1 MPGRGLERLR
11 FWPLPKFRGEKMG
24 IFNLEETKRESGLSA
39 LKLTQLEERVR
50 REFEGD
56 EMMFELHLI
65 RTLKALKEGWVT
77 FEEALSERAKV

>member
-1 MPGRGLERLR
+1 
-11 FWPLPKFRGEKMG
+11 MG

-39 LKLTQLEERVR
+39 PELAQLEERVR

-56 EMMFELHLI
+56 EMMFELHLV

-77 FEEALSERAKV
+77 FEEALSESVEV